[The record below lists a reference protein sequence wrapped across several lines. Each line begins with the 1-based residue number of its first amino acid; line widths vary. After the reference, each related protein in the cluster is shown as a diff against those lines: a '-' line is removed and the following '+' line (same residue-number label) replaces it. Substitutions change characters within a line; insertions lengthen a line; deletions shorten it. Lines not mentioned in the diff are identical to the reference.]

1 MLATM
6 VQGLDPFL
14 RAATDTLISVSQ
26 TAAVE
31 VGCLEDFAD
40 VIASHVSYHYSRSAH
55 ASDPEILIDQHILMR
70 INIHISEHIA
80 ENILIE
86 HLAALVH
93 TSPSHFACT
102 LRKAPV
108 PHSFS
113 SDDGGADA
121 RQIDAVFEPGAAR

>member
-1 MLATM
+1 M
-6 VQGLDPFL
+6 
-14 RAATDTLISVSQ
+14 
-26 TAAVE
+26 E

-80 ENILIE
+80 ENIQVE

-102 LRKAPV
+102 FKKATGSPLI
-108 PHSFS
+108 F
-113 SDDGGADA
+113 
-121 RQIDAVFEPGAAR
+121 I